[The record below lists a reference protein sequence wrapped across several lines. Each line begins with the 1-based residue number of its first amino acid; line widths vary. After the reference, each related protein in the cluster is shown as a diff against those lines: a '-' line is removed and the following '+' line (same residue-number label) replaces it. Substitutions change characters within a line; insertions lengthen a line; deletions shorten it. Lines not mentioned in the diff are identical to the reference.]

1 MKRYLFILLIF
12 TIIASC
18 VFAQEPD
25 TDERNTDAVKAQLFV
40 QKGDKAMANGEFDEA
55 VAAYEEAY
63 QTCKNNVQPLL
74 KLAIILSKVGMY
86 DLAEKRLR
94 EIPLEKL
101 NDAGQSEVLTLMGK
115 VAIAKNSLGEAGD
128 CLRKALKAQQENS
141 SARIRL
147 AMVNLMLGMTSRA
160 EELIAKEL
168 GFDNYASDE
177 LGMCLAIDLYSANF
191 GRAYNTCE
199 ILGKRYIEAH
209 PKSGFFD
216 IVQKQ
221 PWFMFISY
229 LPLFLSRSILLFYLI
244 FIFSALAVSANAL
257 TKNTTIWHVVTF
269 VFVGVALMVVAHN
282 CCINNV
288 YNALLTNYC
297 YIFDGIWILPKII
310 IAMHLVALSLFAI
323 FPMFKLLRENMRPA
337 TYELLGIWMFCFF
350 FGIFV
355 LSFQSHL
362 EGTSRF
368 LYMLVGLFCSI
379 LSALIMPLGRL
390 VVYNLSELT
399 GIKILGNVSESKVV
413 EGCLSFTDAKIMQ
426 AKMWDDIGRGM
437 LEEVLS
443 VGRKYGNADDL
454 RSFPD
459 FWLALIVAQICN
471 EDYDSAA
478 RNLAHFSQM
487 FNGTE
492 YNEIG
497 QIYEA
502 FLKTEKGDFP
512 IAYKL
517 VNSISPERAQR
528 LNQDESATSL
538 LVLARC
544 SLSMRD
550 NVLAHINFNK
560 AYATAKSQYLKLIAL
575 ADMAELDCQ
584 MKAKQAM
591 LKWSRLL
598 QKMQGEGRCK
608 TYMNLINS
616 MVAYCDGRNTDAH
629 HLAKECLNDNFK
641 CGKAVGWYGHILCEM
656 DKTSEAEELLE
667 RMTPGSHWAE
677 KLMTEVTSKGL
688 S

>member
-1 MKRYLFILLIF
+1 MKRYLLILFIF
-12 TIIASC
+12 SMIITCA
-18 VFAQEPD
+18 FAQESDTEEHD
-25 TDERNTDAVKAQLFV
+25 TDAIKAQLFI
-40 QKGDKAMANGEFDEA
+40 QKGDKAIAKGNFDEA
-55 VAAYEEAY
+55 VEAYEDAY
-63 QTCKNNVQPLL
+63 QTNKSNVQPLL
-74 KLAIILSKVGMY
+74 KLAVILSKVGMY
-86 DLAEKRLR
+86 DLAGKRLR

-101 NDAGQSEVLTLMGK
+101 NNNGQSEVLTLMGK
-115 VAIAKNSLGEAGD
+115 IALAKNNLGEAGD
-128 CLRKALKAQQENS
+128 SFRKAVKILPENS

-147 AMVNLMLGMTSRA
+147 AMVNLMLGMTNRA
-160 EELIAKEL
+160 EELIAYERDF
-168 GFDNYASDE
+168 GNYATEE
-177 LGMCLAIDLYSANF
+177 LGMCLAIDFFSADF
-191 GRAYNTCE
+191 GRAYDTCKLLGQHYINVHPRSNFLE
-199 ILGKRYIEAH
+199 IM
-209 PKSGFFD
+209 
-216 IVQKQ
+216 QKQ
-221 PWFMFISY
+221 PWFLFISY
-229 LPLFLSRSILLFYLI
+229 LPLFLSRSILLFYLA
-244 FIFSALAVSANAL
+244 FLFTALGMSANAL
-257 TKNTTIWHVVTF
+257 TKKTTTWHVVTF

-282 CCINNV
+282 CCINDV

-310 IAMHLVALSLFAI
+310 IAMHLVALSLFFI
-323 FPMFKLLRENMRPA
+323 FPLFKLLKVNMRPA

-362 EGTSRF
+362 EGASRF
-368 LYMLVGLFCSI
+368 VYMLIGLFCSM

-399 GIKILGNVSESKVV
+399 GLKVLGNVSESQVV
-413 EGCLSFTDAKIMQ
+413 EGGLSFTDAKIMQ
-426 AKMWDDIGRGM
+426 AKMWDAIDRGM
-437 LEEVLS
+437 LEEAIAS
-443 VGRKYGNADDL
+443 GRKYGNVENL

-459 FWLALIVAQICN
+459 FWSALIVAQICN
-471 EDYDSAA
+471 EDYDSAT
-478 RNLAHFSQM
+478 RNLASFSQM

-492 YNEIG
+492 YFEVG

-512 IAYKL
+512 VAYKL

-591 LKWSRLL
+591 LKWSRQL
-598 QKMQGEGRCK
+598 QKIQGEGRCK

-616 MVAYCDGRNTDAH
+616 MAAYCEGRTTDAYT
-629 HLAKECLNDNFK
+629 LAKECLKDKFK
-641 CGKAVGWYGHILCEM
+641 CGKAVGWYGHILCQM
-656 DKTSEAEELLE
+656 DKTSEAEELLD
-667 RMTPGSHWAE
+667 RMTPGSYWAE